1 MKRKDA
7 TTLAILVLGGA
18 IIWQMSK
25 KPAKAAFD
33 PWSYSL
39 DSKGRIALKGL
50 VEATG
55 DYDAGKITQEQM
67 DLIKELYKAQTANRA
82 VTAVEPS
89 IPTSP
94 TGPPAEKPYRPMGYL
109 IPKPARL
116 IPLPISG
123 PLFYLPPGEI
133 PTDYT
138 QRIRKSY
145 YDDLWN
151 RGELRWKQA
160 ANTFW
165 GATEKATEYSDIY
178 PAYMEAYDMAVTQ

>member
-1 MKRKDA
+1 MKRNDA
-7 TTLAILVLGGA
+7 TPLAILVLGGV
-18 IIWQMSK
+18 IIWQMIK
-25 KPAKAAFD
+25 KPAKA
-33 PWSYSL
+33 
-39 DSKGRIALKGL
+39 
-50 VEATG
+50 E
-55 DYDAGKITQEQM
+55 
-67 DLIKELYKAQTANRA
+67 
-82 VTAVEPS
+82 
-89 IPTSP
+89 IPTPSTELPAEIPTCP

-151 RGELRWKQA
+151 RGGLRWQQA

-178 PAYMEAYDMAVTQ
+178 PHYMEAYDMAVTQ